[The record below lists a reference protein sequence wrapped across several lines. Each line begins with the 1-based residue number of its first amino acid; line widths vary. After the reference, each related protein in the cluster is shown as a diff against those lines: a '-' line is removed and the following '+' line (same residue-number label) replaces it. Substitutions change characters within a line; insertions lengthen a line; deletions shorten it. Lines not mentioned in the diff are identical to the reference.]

1 MKNIRED
8 LNNTA
13 GVNWDKVAQAEK
25 LVDAMYTK
33 YKINDTDKIHSILVG
48 KYGLTDREADI
59 AINNAQHDRSEKSYM
74 EGNSNKSTSLNEV
87 KKLQKIAGII
97 TESEYQEAMS
107 SQAMDFQ
114 LDPPDGYFGDDP
126 SEEDQELEQAVEA
139 KVSEMAAELVANPE
153 DVSKVVEKAVQVIHS
168 RGIGDLMQ
176 KYAKHGNEVWNIAD
190 DLVHMAMKQLNISP
204 DYDKAEGGL

>member
-13 GVNWDKVAQAEK
+13 GVNWDKIAKAEK

-33 YKINDTDKIHSILVG
+33 YKINDTDTIHGILVG

-74 EGNSNKSTSLNEV
+74 EGSSNKSTPLNEV
-87 KKLQKIAGII
+87 RKLQKIAGII
-97 TESEYQEAMS
+97 TESEYQEAIS

-114 LDPPDGYFGDDP
+114 LDPPDDHFGDEP
-126 SEEDQELEQAVEA
+126 SVEDEELEQAVEA
-139 KVSEMAAELVANPE
+139 KVSEMAAELVPNPE
-153 DVSKVVEKAVQVIHS
+153 DVSKVVEKAIGVIHKS
-168 RGIGDLMQ
+168 GIENLMQ
-176 KYAKHGNEVWNIAD
+176 KYAKHGNKVWNIAD
-190 DLVHMAMKQLNISP
+190 DLVHMAMRELNITP
-204 DYDKAEGGL
+204 DYDKAGGGI